1 MTINGLLGGEGK
13 AFASRKRSSREGFI
27 LQAEEQIES
36 VYIVYVYVS
45 VQKTS
50 YYNLI
55 KLQKSVYVFLYPVN
69 HSYSLCMVYF
79 NSSLQLNITMVKK
92 YKRYTK
98 LKNTKGTIR

>member
-1 MTINGLLGGEGK
+1 MTISCLLGRGED
-13 AFASRKRSSREGFI
+13 FAKRKRSSREDFT
-27 LQAEEQIES
+27 LQAEEGIES

-45 VQKTS
+45 VQKIS

-55 KLQKSVYVFLYPVN
+55 KLLKSVYVFLYPVN

-79 NSSLQLNITMVKK
+79 NSSLLLNITVVKK

-98 LKNTKGTIR
+98 KVH